1 MTVVNFVVE
10 LNPLMVLKKCMLV
23 QLFAIVHSLHRQ
35 KCPSQKHLP
44 ERVSTGVLGRGDGG
58 SHG

>member
-10 LNPLMVLKKCMLV
+10 LNPLMVQKVSMLV
-23 QLFAIVHSLHRQ
+23 QLFAIVHSLHCQ
-35 KCPSQKHLP
+35 KCPSQKHHP
-44 ERVSTGVLGRGDGG
+44 ERVGNGVLGRGDGG

>member
-10 LNPLMVLKKCMLV
+10 LNPLMVLKVGMLV

-35 KCPSQKHLP
+35 NCSSQKHLP
-44 ERVSTGVLGRGDGG
+44 ERVSNGVLGRGNGG

>member
-10 LNPLMVLKKCMLV
+10 LNPLMVLKVGMLV

-35 KCPSQKHLP
+35 KCSSQKHLP
-44 ERVSTGVLGRGDGG
+44 ERVSNGVLDRGDGG
-58 SHG
+58 SYG